1 LKRKAFPK
9 LVIVVS
15 LVAALAI
22 VAPMM
27 SGCLGKPAVAPPAA
41 PPEVAPEVAP
51 PEVAPPVAPA
61 EVVEPIR
68 WRLQTYA
75 GPALA
80 EHVCFNAIR
89 EFNEAAEGRMVID
102 MYSADQLVP
111 HGELFRAMQEGTIEA
126 VVSDDDSMASPAD
139 IRVFAAYFP
148 LGIRYSLDNA
158 AMFNWWGLDE
168 IWTEAYDEIEGVTWL
183 SSGSWDPCNFTTT
196 RPIRSIEDFQG
207 LRVYMFP
214 TGGVFMSQYGVVPV
228 SLPYEDAEMAV
239 LTGMLDGMSWC
250 AITEN
255 YTVGW
260 ADVTDYYLT
269 NNISG
274 AWIGSWFVNTDA
286 WEALPADLQALY
298 LLMCDK
304 SHYYRLHWYWWGEPY
319 YRKYE
324 TKYLEFTTI
333 PADEWAIVEADA
345 IVFWDEE
352 IATISPRCARVV
364 EIYKEYNQCM
374 LDAGPPYRY

>member
-1 LKRKAFPK
+1 MNRKLKLTRT
-9 LVIVVS
+9 LIVI
-15 LVAALAI
+15 LVAVIAI
-22 VAPMM
+22 LVPLI
-27 SGCLGKPAVAPPAA
+27 SSCLPGRPAVAPPEA
-41 PPEVAPEVAP
+41 PAPAPVAPE
-51 PEVAPPVAPA
+51 PVAPVA

-80 EHVCFNAIR
+80 EHVVFNAIR
-89 EFNEAAEGRMVID
+89 DFNEAAAGRMVID

-126 VVSDDDSMASPAD
+126 VVSDDDSIASPAD
-139 IRVFAAYFP
+139 IRVFGAYFP

-158 AMFNWWGLDE
+158 ALFNWWGLNE

-214 TGGVFMSQYGVVPV
+214 TGGDFMTQYGVVPV

-274 AWIGSWFVNTDA
+274 AWIGSWYVNTDA
-286 WEALPADLQALY
+286 WEALPADLQMLY
-298 LLMCDK
+298 RLTIDR

-319 YRKYE
+319 YRRYE
-324 TKYLEFTTI
+324 DKYLEFTTI
-333 PADEWAIVEADA
+333 PAEEWKIVEEAA
-345 IVFWDEE
+345 IKYWDEE
-352 IATISPRCARVV
+352 IAPISPRVARVV
-364 EIYKEYNQCM
+364 EIYKEYNRTM
-374 LDAGPPYRY
+374 ELAGPPYRY